1 MNVQDI
7 TNTIQTVGFPIVM
20 VLLMGWYLNK
30 KDQHHH
36 EEIDSLRK
44 ALEANTSILTKLET
58 LMSSLIERRKD
69 VYRHDTGRI

>member
-1 MNVQDI
+1 MTAQDI
-7 TNTIQTVGFPIVM
+7 TNAIQTVGFPIVM

-30 KDQHHH
+30 KDKQHH
-36 EEIDSLRK
+36 EEVDSLRK
-44 ALEANTSILTKLET
+44 ALEANTSVLMKLET

>member
-1 MNVQDI
+1 MTAQDL

-20 VLLMGWYLNK
+20 VLLMGWYLTK
-30 KDQHHH
+30 KDKQHH
-36 EEIDSLRK
+36 EEVDSLRK
-44 ALEANTSILTKLET
+44 ALEANTSVLMKLET